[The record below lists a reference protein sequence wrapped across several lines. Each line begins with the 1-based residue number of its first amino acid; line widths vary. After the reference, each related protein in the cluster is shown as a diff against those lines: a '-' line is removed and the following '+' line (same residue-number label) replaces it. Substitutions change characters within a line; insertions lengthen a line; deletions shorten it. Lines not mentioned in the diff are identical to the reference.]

1 VSERTASRPP
11 LRWLAA
17 TCVLALPLLVQA
29 QLGQHT
35 AADPGKAPR
44 VLTREIGKPRPR
56 PPDAYRV
63 ILISIDGLAPGVLA
77 QAEAPTLARL
87 AREGTNAA
95 HAETIEPPI
104 TLPAHTSMLSGLPV
118 AAHGVRWNRYYP
130 WLRVDADT
138 LFTLCR
144 RNGLRCGLFA
154 AKDKLAHF
162 AEHEPGVERFGLEG
176 KPARVFALATSYLAG
191 RDPDFTMI
199 HLGDVDAV
207 GHVRGWGSPDQLEA
221 VERIDAALGTFLEQ
235 IRGVGSGR
243 LAVLVTSDHGG
254 SGHDHGGEPV
264 DFRIPWILWGDG
276 IEARRIEEPVS
287 ILDTAPTVLA
297 LLGRETPEAWSGRAR
312 VARVAPRRRRRQ
324 PA

>member
-63 ILISIDGLAPGVLA
+63 ILISIDGLSPDVLA
-77 QAEAPTLARL
+77 AAHAPTLARL
-87 AREGTNAA
+87 AHEGTHAA
-95 HAETIEPPI
+95 RAETVVPPT
-104 TLPAHTSMLSGLPV
+104 TLPAHTSMLSGLP
-118 AAHGVRWNRYYP
+118 AEAHGVRWNRYYP
-130 WLRVDADT
+130 WLRIDADT

-144 RNGLRCGLFA
+144 RHSRRCGLFS
-154 AKDKLAHF
+154 AKEKMAHF
-162 AEHEPGVERFGLEG
+162 AEHEPGVERFGLDG
-176 KPARVFALATSYLAG
+176 KRERVLALAENYLGA

-199 HLGDVDAV
+199 HLGDVDGV
-207 GHVRGWGSPDQLEA
+207 GHVLGWGSPDQIRA
-221 VERIDAALGTFLEQ
+221 IERIDRELGPFLE
-235 IRGVGSGR
+235 RARATGSGR

-254 SGHDHGGEPV
+254 SGRHHGGAEPV

-276 IEARRIEEPVS
+276 IPARTIEERVS
-287 ILDTAPTVLA
+287 ILDVAPTVLE
-297 LLGRETPEAWSGRAR
+297 LLGIPVPPSWPGK
-312 VARVAPRRRRRQ
+312 PRY